1 MNHIRNFS
9 IIAHIDHG
17 KSTLADRLIQRCG
30 GLEARDMSA
39 QVLDSMDIEKER
51 GITIKAQ
58 TAALHYKAKNGE
70 IYNLNLI
77 DTPGHVDFSYEV
89 SRSLSACEG
98 ALLVVDASQGVEA
111 QTVANCYTALDLGVE
126 VVPVLNKMDLPN
138 ADPEGARKEIED
150 VIGIDATDAISCSAK
165 TGLGI
170 DDILEMVVAKV
181 PPPRGNPNAPLR
193 AMIID
198 SWFDSYVGVVML
210 VRVVDGR
217 LAKNDRI
224 KMMATGAMYNAD
236 KVGVFTPTDVER
248 PALETGEVG
257 YIIAGIK
264 ELQAAKVG
272 DTVTLIKAGSGGAA
286 FTATEPL
293 PGFKEIQPQVFA
305 GLYPTEANQYEG
317 LRDSLE
323 KLKLND
329 ASLHYEPEVSQA
341 LGFGFRCGFL
351 GLLHMEIVQE
361 RLEREFD
368 QDLITTA
375 PSVVYEVM
383 TSDGV
388 VIKVEN
394 PAKMPEQ
401 GKMVEIREP
410 IVTVHL
416 YMPQEYVGA
425 VMTLANQKR
434 GIQLDMTYAGR
445 QVKLTYEIPLGEIVL
460 DFFDKLK
467 SVSRGYASMDYEF
480 KEFRVADVVKV
491 DILLNGEKVDALSII
506 VHRSQSQYRGRAV
519 VAKMREIIARQ
530 QFDVAIQA
538 AIGANIIAR
547 ESLKALRKN
556 VIAKCYGG
564 DISRKKKLLEKQ
576 KAGKKRMKQIGSVEV
591 PARSVFSHIAGSRLM
606 QFITSLILACFVGY
620 AGSWY
625 LGMHEGNFALLL
637 FMAVVVTGCYWL
649 AERFY
654 FLPQREKAA
663 QALQDASTAA
673 HG

>member
-30 GLEARDMSA
+30 GLAEREMEA

-58 TAALHYKAKNGE
+58 TAALQYKAKDGKT
-70 IYNLNLI
+70 YNLNLI

-126 VVPVLNKMDLPN
+126 VLPVLNKMDLPN
-138 ADPEGARKEIED
+138 ADPDNARAEVED
-150 VIGIDATDAISCSAK
+150 VIGIDAADAIPCSAK
-165 TGLGI
+165 TGMGI
-170 DDILEMVVAKV
+170 EEILEMIVAKV
-181 PPPRGNPNAPLR
+181 PAPRGNPDAPLR

-217 LAKNDRI
+217 LAKNERI
-224 KMMATGAMYNAD
+224 KMMATGAVYEAGNL
-236 KVGVFTPTDVER
+236 GVFTPANQPRDS
-248 PALETGEVG
+248 LEAGEVG

-264 ELQAAKVG
+264 ELKAAKVG
-272 DTVTLIKAGSGGAA
+272 DTITFEKKLPNNLGS
-286 FTATEPL
+286 ATEAL

-305 GLYPTEANQYEG
+305 GLYPTEANQYDA
-317 LRDSLE
+317 LRDALE
-323 KLKLND
+323 KLQLND
-329 ASLHYEPEVSQA
+329 ASLQYEPEVSQA

-375 PSVVYEVM
+375 PSVVYEVVKG
-383 TSDGV
+383 DGE
-388 VIKVEN
+388 VIMVEN
-394 PAKMPEQ
+394 PSKMPEQ
-401 GKMVEIREP
+401 GRIQEIREP

-416 YMPQEYVGA
+416 YMPQDYVGP

-434 GIQLDMTYAGR
+434 GVQINMAYHGR
-445 QVKLTYEIPLGEIVL
+445 QVMLTYEMPLGEIVL

-480 KEFRVADVVKV
+480 KEYRASDVVKV

-519 VAKMREIIARQ
+519 AAKMREIISRQ
-530 QFDVAIQA
+530 MFDVAIQA

-547 ESLKALRKN
+547 ETIKALRKN
-556 VIAKCYGG
+556 VLAKCYGG
-564 DISRKKKLLEKQ
+564 DITRKRKLLEKQ

-591 PARSVFSHIAGSRLM
+591 PQEAFLA
-606 QFITSLILACFVGY
+606 ILQV
-620 AGSWY
+620 
-625 LGMHEGNFALLL
+625 E
-637 FMAVVVTGCYWL
+637 
-649 AERFY
+649 
-654 FLPQREKAA
+654 
-663 QALQDASTAA
+663 D
-673 HG
+673 

>member
-30 GLEARDMSA
+30 GLQAREMEA

-58 TAALHYKAKNGE
+58 TAALKYKAQNGQ

-111 QTVANCYTALDLGVE
+111 QTVANCYTALELGVE

-138 ADPEGARKEIED
+138 ADPDNAKVEIED
-150 VIGIDATDAISCSAK
+150 VIGIDATDAIPCSAK
-165 TGLGI
+165 TGMGI
-170 DDILEMVVAKV
+170 DEILEAIVARM
-181 PPPRGNPNAPLR
+181 PPPKGNPAGPLR
-193 AMIID
+193 AMIVD
-198 SWFDSYVGVVML
+198 SWFDTYVGVVML

-217 LAKNDRI
+217 LAKGERF
-224 KMMATGAMYNAD
+224 KMMATGTMYNAD
-236 KVGVFTPTDVER
+236 NLGVFTPANESRDS
-248 PALETGEVG
+248 LEAGEVG
-257 YIIAGIK
+257 YIIAGIR

-272 DTVTLIKAGSGGAA
+272 DTITLIKTGTGGAA
-286 FTATEPL
+286 FTATEAL

-329 ASLHYEPEVSQA
+329 SSLHYEPEVSQA

-375 PSVVYEVM
+375 PSVVYQVVQA
-383 TSDGV
+383 DGV
-388 VIKVEN
+388 VRMVEN
-394 PAKMPEQ
+394 PSKMPDQ
-401 GKMVEIREP
+401 GRMDEIREP

-416 YMPQEYVGA
+416 YMPQDYVGA
-425 VMTLANQKR
+425 VMTLANLKR
-434 GIQLDMTYAGR
+434 GVQMNMAYHGR
-445 QVKLTYEIPLGEIVL
+445 QVMLTYEMPLAEIVL

-480 KEFRVADVVKV
+480 KEYRAADVVKV
-491 DILLNGEKVDALSII
+491 DILLNGDKVDALSII
-506 VHRSQSQYRGRAV
+506 VHRSQSQFRGRAV
-519 VAKMREIIARQ
+519 VAKMREIISRQ
-530 QFDVAIQA
+530 MYDVAIQA
-538 AIGANIIAR
+538 AIGSNIIAR
-547 ESLKALRKN
+547 ESIKALRKN

-564 DISRKKKLLEKQ
+564 DISRKRKLLDKQ
-576 KAGKKRMKQIGSVEV
+576 KEGKKRMKQIGSVEV
-591 PARSVFSHIAGSRLM
+591 PQEAFLA
-606 QFITSLILACFVGY
+606 ILQVDG
-620 AGSWY
+620 
-625 LGMHEGNFALLL
+625 
-637 FMAVVVTGCYWL
+637 
-649 AERFY
+649 
-654 FLPQREKAA
+654 
-663 QALQDASTAA
+663 
-673 HG
+673 

>member
-1 MNHIRNFS
+1 MQHIRNFS

-30 GLEARDMSA
+30 GLEARDMEA

-58 TAALHYKAKNGE
+58 TATLQYKAKDGQV
-70 IYNLNLI
+70 YNLNLI

-111 QTVANCYTALDLGVE
+111 QTVANCYTALELGVE

-138 ADPEGARKEIED
+138 ADPDNARSEIED
-150 VIGIDATDAISCSAK
+150 VIGIDATEAIPCSAK
-165 TGLGI
+165 TGMGI
-170 DDILEMVVAKV
+170 DEILEAIVAKV
-181 PPPRGNPNAPLR
+181 PAPKGNPNGALR

-217 LAKNDRI
+217 LARGEKI

-236 KVGVFTPTDVER
+236 SLGVFTPSNLPRES
-248 PALETGEVG
+248 LEAGQVG
-257 YIIAGIK
+257 YIIAGIR

-272 DTVTLIKAGSGGAA
+272 DTVTLVKPGTGGAA
-286 FTATEPL
+286 ATATEAL

-375 PSVVYEVM
+375 PSVVYQVVQADGEVRM
-383 TSDGV
+383 
-388 VIKVEN
+388 VEN
-394 PAKMPEQ
+394 PSKMPDQ
-401 GKMVEIREP
+401 GKLDEIREP

-434 GIQLDMTYAGR
+434 GLQLNMAYHGR
-445 QVKLTYEIPLGEIVL
+445 QVMLTYDMPLGEIVL

-480 KEFRVADVVKV
+480 KEYRASDVVKV
-491 DILLNGEKVDALSII
+491 DILLNGERVDALSII
-506 VHRSQSQYRGRAV
+506 VHRTQATYRGRAV
-519 VAKMREIIARQ
+519 VGKMREVISRQ
-530 QFDVAIQA
+530 MYDVAIQA
-538 AIGANIIAR
+538 AIGSNVIAR
-547 ESLKALRKN
+547 ETIKALRKN
-556 VIAKCYGG
+556 VLAKCYGG
-564 DISRKKKLLEKQ
+564 DISRKRKLLEKQ

-591 PARSVFSHIAGSRLM
+591 PQEAFLA
-606 QFITSLILACFVGY
+606 ILRV
-620 AGSWY
+620 
-625 LGMHEGNFALLL
+625 E
-637 FMAVVVTGCYWL
+637 
-649 AERFY
+649 
-654 FLPQREKAA
+654 
-663 QALQDASTAA
+663 D
-673 HG
+673 

>member
-1 MNHIRNFS
+1 
-9 IIAHIDHG
+9 
-17 KSTLADRLIQRCG
+17 
-30 GLEARDMSA
+30 
-39 QVLDSMDIEKER
+39 MDIEKER

-58 TAALHYKAKNGE
+58 TASLQYKAKDGQ

-126 VVPVLNKMDLPN
+126 VVPVLNKMDLPQ
-138 ADPEGARKEIED
+138 ADPENAKAEVED
-150 VIGIDATDAISCSAK
+150 VIGIDASEAIPCSAK
-165 TGLGI
+165 TGMGI
-170 DDILEMVVAKV
+170 DEILEAIVAKI
-181 PPPRGNPNAPLR
+181 PAPKGNPNAPLR
-193 AMIID
+193 AMIVD
-198 SWFDSYVGVVML
+198 SWFDTYVGVVML

-217 LAKNDRI
+217 LGKGERF
-224 KMMATGAMYNAD
+224 KMMATGTVYNAD
-236 KVGVFTPTDVER
+236 TMGVFTPANESRDS
-248 PALETGEVG
+248 LEAGEVG

-272 DTVTLIKAGSGGAA
+272 DTITLEKKLPNNLGPAEKA
-286 FTATEPL
+286 L

-305 GLYPTEANQYEG
+305 GLYPTEANQYDS
-317 LRDSLE
+317 LRDALE

-329 ASLHYEPEVSQA
+329 SSLHYEAEVSQA

-375 PSVVYEVM
+375 PSVVYEVVKG
-383 TSDGV
+383 DGEV
-388 VIKVEN
+388 VMVEN
-394 PAKMPEQ
+394 PAKMPDQ
-401 GKMVEIREP
+401 GKMQEIREP

-416 YMPQEYVGA
+416 YMPQDYVGP

-434 GIQLDMTYAGR
+434 GVQLNMAYHGR
-445 QVKLTYEIPLGEIVL
+445 QVMLTYEMPLGEIVL

-480 KEFRVADVVKV
+480 KEYRASDVVKV

-506 VHRSQSQYRGRAV
+506 VHRTQAAYRGRAV
-519 VAKMREIIARQ
+519 VAKMREIISRQ
-530 QFDVAIQA
+530 MFDVAIQA

-547 ESLKALRKN
+547 ETVKALRKN
-556 VIAKCYGG
+556 VLAKCYGG
-564 DISRKKKLLEKQ
+564 DITRKRKLLEKQ

-591 PARSVFSHIAGSRLM
+591 PQEAFLA
-606 QFITSLILACFVGY
+606 ILQV
-620 AGSWY
+620 
-625 LGMHEGNFALLL
+625 E
-637 FMAVVVTGCYWL
+637 
-649 AERFY
+649 
-654 FLPQREKAA
+654 
-663 QALQDASTAA
+663 D
-673 HG
+673 

>member
-1 MNHIRNFS
+1 MHHIRNFS

-30 GLEARDMSA
+30 GLEERQMEA

-58 TAALHYKAKNGE
+58 TAALQYKAKDGQV
-70 IYNLNLI
+70 YNLNLI

-111 QTVANCYTALDLGVE
+111 QTVANCYTALELGVD
-126 VVPVLNKMDLPN
+126 VLPVLNKMDLPQ
-138 ADPEGARKEIED
+138 ADPETAKAEVED
-150 VIGIDATDAISCSAK
+150 VIGIDASQAIPCSAK
-165 TGLGI
+165 TGMGV
-170 DDILEMVVAKV
+170 DDILEAIVAKI
-181 PPPRGNPNAPLR
+181 PAPRGNAQGPLR

-198 SWFDSYVGVVML
+198 SWFDAYVGVVML

-217 LAKNDRI
+217 LAKGERI
-224 KMMATGAMYNAD
+224 KLMATGATYNAD
-236 KVGVFTPTDVER
+236 NLGVFTPANSPRDS
-248 PALETGEVG
+248 LEAGEVG

-272 DTVTLIKAGSGGAA
+272 DTVTLIKQGSGGAA

-305 GLYPTEANQYEG
+305 GLYPTEASEYDS
-317 LRDSLE
+317 LRDALE

-329 ASLHYEPEVSQA
+329 ASLQFEPEVSQA

-375 PSVVYEVM
+375 PSVVYQVLKADGEVM
-383 TSDGV
+383 M
-388 VIKVEN
+388 VEN
-394 PAKMPEQ
+394 PSKMPEV
-401 GKMVEIREP
+401 GRIDEIREP

-416 YMPQEYVGA
+416 YMPQEYVGP

-434 GIQLDMTYAGR
+434 GVQLNMAYHGR
-445 QVKLTYEIPLGEIVL
+445 QVMLTYELPLGEIVL

-480 KEFRVADVVKV
+480 KEYRAADVVKV
-491 DILLNGEKVDALSII
+491 DILLNGERVDALSII
-506 VHRSQSQYRGRAV
+506 VHRAQAPYRGRGV
-519 VAKMREIIARQ
+519 VAKMREIISRQ
-530 QFDVAIQA
+530 MFDVAIQA
-538 AIGANIIAR
+538 AIGSNIIAR
-547 ESLKALRKN
+547 ETIKAMRKN
-556 VIAKCYGG
+556 VLAKCYGG
-564 DISRKKKLLEKQ
+564 DISRKRKLLEKQ

-591 PARSVFSHIAGSRLM
+591 PQEAFLA
-606 QFITSLILACFVGY
+606 ILQV
-620 AGSWY
+620 
-625 LGMHEGNFALLL
+625 
-637 FMAVVVTGCYWL
+637 
-649 AERFY
+649 
-654 FLPQREKAA
+654 
-663 QALQDASTAA
+663 DD
-673 HG
+673 